1 MEITRMHLCVLVQF
15 LIAVMAFLNYEV
27 EGLSK
32 KDNEELG
39 RQLKLLNKPAIKTIK
54 TEYGDI
60 YDCVDFYQQPA
71 FDHPLLKNHTYYPQM
86 KPSFSL
92 LKRDK
97 ESSTSNSSFK
107 MGLKDGGCPMGTVPI
122 RRTTKEDLIRERR
135 FNASYARGT
144 FHFAL
149 EQTSNDPRNQISGAG
164 TTASMYNP
172 KVLPNQWSA
181 SVVKVQNGRDQIQA
195 GWRVDPILYGDTHTR
210 FYSLFKAGTTQC
222 FNTRCPGFV
231 IVNTQIPLDK
241 VFKTTRPGTLFEETF
256 FIERD
261 LKNGRWWLR
270 YGPDFAQIGF
280 WPPELF
286 TGLKGFASQ
295 AAWGGETFSSV
306 PTFPQMGSGR
316 IPLVVSTNEDAY
328 CSKISILDSA
338 GKTKD
343 PGRLSRFEDAHAL
356 YQVVDEPVTNEDFG
370 HTVFYGGPGSVK

>member
-1 MEITRMHLCVLVQF
+1 
-15 LIAVMAFLNYEV
+15 MAFLNYEV

-210 FYSLFKAGTTQC
+210 FYSLFK
-222 FNTRCPGFV
+222 
-231 IVNTQIPLDK
+231 
-241 VFKTTRPGTLFEETF
+241 
-256 FIERD
+256 
-261 LKNGRWWLR
+261 
-270 YGPDFAQIGF
+270 
-280 WPPELF
+280 
-286 TGLKGFASQ
+286 
-295 AAWGGETFSSV
+295 
-306 PTFPQMGSGR
+306 
-316 IPLVVSTNEDAY
+316 
-328 CSKISILDSA
+328 IS
-338 GKTKD
+338 
-343 PGRLSRFEDAHAL
+343 
-356 YQVVDEPVTNEDFG
+356 
-370 HTVFYGGPGSVK
+370 

>member
-1 MEITRMHLCVLVQF
+1 
-15 LIAVMAFLNYEV
+15 MAFLNYEV

-32 KDNEELG
+32 KDNEELE

-54 TEYGDI
+54 
-60 YDCVDFYQQPA
+60 
-71 FDHPLLKNHTYYPQM
+71 M

-92 LKRDK
+92 LKRDN

-122 RRTTKEDLIRERR
+122 RKTTKEDLIRERR

-149 EQTSNDPRNQISGAG
+149 EQTSNGPRNQISGAG

-195 GWRVDPILYGDTHTR
+195 GWRVDPILYGDTPTR
-210 FYSLFKAGTTQC
+210 FYSLFK
-222 FNTRCPGFV
+222 
-231 IVNTQIPLDK
+231 
-241 VFKTTRPGTLFEETF
+241 
-256 FIERD
+256 D

-286 TGLKGFASQ
+286 TGLKSFASQ
-295 AAWGGETFSSV
+295 AAWGGEAFSSV
-306 PTFPQMGSGR
+306 PTFP
-316 IPLVVSTNEDAY
+316 
-328 CSKISILDSA
+328 
-338 GKTKD
+338 
-343 PGRLSRFEDAHAL
+343 
-356 YQVVDEPVTNEDFG
+356 
-370 HTVFYGGPGSVK
+370 